1 MRKLDAR
8 SIVSWAAVAV
18 FAVACGSVLVRAADD
33 AKDAKTFK
41 PDDDGY
47 IRNWLVLEPIKLEDS
62 SSTHEEG
69 TQKPMFDKEY
79 FKGQKEAT
87 PKAGDKASVDGKDM
101 AWKAVESDD
110 AVLDLAKFAS
120 DAGKESEH
128 AMYFGVVYLTA
139 DKEMPD
145 VKLSIGSD
153 DSSVWWLN
161 GKEIVRVY
169 AGRPIEKDQDKSEAV
184 TIKRGPNVLKFA
196 VINGDGPTAAAAR
209 FVDKDDKPVK
219 DLKVSLMPPA
229 KAAGK

>member
-1 MRKLDAR
+1 MRNLNAR
-8 SIVSWAAVAV
+8 SLLAWAAVAV
-18 FAVACGSVLVRAADD
+18 FAMVCGSVLVRAADD

-41 PDDDGY
+41 PDEDGY
-47 IRNWLVLEPIKLEDS
+47 IRNWLVLEPIKLDDS
-62 SSTHEEG
+62 SSQHEEA

-79 FKGQKEAT
+79 FKGQKDAM
-87 PKAGDKASVDGKDM
+87 PKAGDKVSVEGKDA

-110 AVLDLAKFAS
+110 AVLDLEKFAK

-139 DKEMPD
+139 DKETPD

-161 GKEIVRVY
+161 GKEVVRVY

-184 TIKRGPNVLKFA
+184 TLKRGANVLKFA
-196 VINGDGPTAAAAR
+196 VINGEGPTAAVAR
-209 FVDKDDKPVK
+209 LVDKDDKPVK
-219 DLKVSLMPPA
+219 DLKVSLTPPTR
-229 KAAGK
+229 AAGK